1 MTQDKEQFSAWLD
14 DAAADGML
22 QASSTDESATLG
34 LAARYRLIGDALRGE
49 IEDNSMSD
57 ISARVREAIDS
68 EPSYHHVTKPVRP
81 LPVPKKAPLFVFGSW
96 DFGSW
101 LRPVGGLALAASI
114 AMIVV
119 VAVTRQ
125 EAPATGGAPMI
136 ATIEQPQPL
145 SVPVSYPAN
154 PAIPARSYAT
164 KQIAVI
170 PVTNLNDYMEEHSE
184 YASQDTMQRIM
195 PYARAVS
202 YENPR

>member
-1 MTQDKEQFSAWLD
+1 MNQDKEQFSAWLD
-14 DAAADGML
+14 DATAADGMVN
-22 QASSTDESATLG
+22 ASSSDNSGAMG

-57 ISARVREAIDS
+57 ISASVRAAIDA
-68 EPSYHHVTKPVRP
+68 EPAHRHVETTVRP
-81 LPVPKKAPLFVFGSW
+81 LPIKKKAPMF

-101 LRPVGGLALAASI
+101 LRPIGGLALAASV

-119 VAVTRQ
+119 VTVTRQ
-125 EAPATGGAPMI
+125 EAPTTGVPAVI
-136 ATIEQPQPL
+136 AVSDPQPAMA
-145 SVPVSYPAN
+145 VPVSYPAS
-154 PAIPARSYAT
+154 PAIPARSYAAS
-164 KQIAVI
+164 QMAAS

>member
-14 DAAADGML
+14 DAADVEGMVNAL
-22 QASSTDESATLG
+22 SSDESGALD

-57 ISARVREAIDS
+57 ISASVRAAIEA
-68 EPSYHHVTKPVRP
+68 EPSYHHVPAPVRP
-81 LPVPKKAPLFVFGSW
+81 RPVRNRTPFF
-96 DFGSW
+96 DFTSW
-101 LRPVGGLALAASI
+101 LRPIGGLALAASV
-114 AMIVV
+114 AMVV
-119 VAVTRQ
+119 VVTVTRQ
-125 EAPATGGAPMI
+125 DTPASDGAAMVAVSEPPP
-136 ATIEQPQPL
+136 AL
-145 SVPVSYPAN
+145 AVPVSYPAS
-154 PAIPARSYAT
+154 PAVPARGYAAR
-164 KQIAVI
+164 QMAAN